1 MRSRRSIALLACRA
15 RAGRLRGRGTKNKD
29 SASDFTGEE
38 KAVATTVEDLQSA
51 AEDSDERK
59 ICSDL
64 IVAELRDA
72 IAENGN
78 AATCVA
84 AMEGVLKD
92 TDQSDLTVRRVSIDG
107 TKASAVVRAKL
118 GDDKSRDETVEPAQG
133 RQPLEDLAAAELT
146 GAADVR
152 SRARARTGAR
162 NRRGIRPSGSA
173 PTRHAFSRYHAT
185 VCSSPSSK
193 RTARLPAQRP
203 DLLRAQRVAA
213 VVAEAVGDVLDLRLA
228 GAGQLDDPADDV
240 DVRALVGAAR
250 VVDLA
255 GRAVLQHVADR
266 RGEVARRGSSCA
278 PAAVAVDRQRVPEA
292 H

>member
-1 MRSRRSIALLACRA
+1 MSTPGGSGPWRGESLRVRVRTAAIVGPGARYAARRMRSVTAIALLVALA
-15 RAGRLRGRGTKNKD
+15 LAGCAGGGSNNKD

-118 GDDKSRDETVEPAQG
+118 GDDKSRDETVELRKVA
-133 RQPLEDLAAAELT
+133 
-146 GAADVR
+146 
-152 SRARARTGAR
+152 
-162 NRRGIRPSGSA
+162 NRWKISQLPS
-173 PTRHAFSRYHAT
+173 
-185 VCSSPSSK
+185 
-193 RTARLPAQRP
+193 
-203 DLLRAQRVAA
+203 
-213 VVAEAVGDVLDLRLA
+213 
-228 GAGQLDDPADDV
+228 
-240 DVRALVGAAR
+240 
-250 VVDLA
+250 
-255 GRAVLQHVADR
+255 
-266 RGEVARRGSSCA
+266 
-278 PAAVAVDRQRVPEA
+278 
-292 H
+292 